1 MNVIVSFF
9 LATFDYELSDRE
21 GNIVGDLP
29 KLNMNALNA
38 VKPAQRPYLRY
49 QRREPSAWFHEYAL

>member
-9 LATFDYELSDRE
+9 LATFDYKLSDRA
-21 GNIVGDLP
+21 GNIVKDPP

-38 VKPAQRPYLRY
+38 VKPAERPYLRY
-49 QRREPSAWFHEYAL
+49 QRRETASA